1 GRRAAEAGAA
11 DMDLLRRTCEALVG
25 RAPEPGVAGVAAE
38 EEEFGRGWGQ
48 WIVLED
54 DRSTL
59 QQARQG
65 YTVLWHALSGT
76 TTALAVC
83 AAGTMLLGSRPT
95 EAQA

>member
-1 GRRAAEAGAA
+1 MGH
-11 DMDLLRRTCEALVG
+11 ALGG
-25 RAPEPGVAGVAAE
+25 RAPEFGVAGGAGE
-38 EEEFGRGWGQ
+38 EEEFGGGCGQ

-65 YTVLWHALSGT
+65 YTVLWRALSGT

-83 AAGTMLLGSRPT
+83 AAGAMLLGSRPI